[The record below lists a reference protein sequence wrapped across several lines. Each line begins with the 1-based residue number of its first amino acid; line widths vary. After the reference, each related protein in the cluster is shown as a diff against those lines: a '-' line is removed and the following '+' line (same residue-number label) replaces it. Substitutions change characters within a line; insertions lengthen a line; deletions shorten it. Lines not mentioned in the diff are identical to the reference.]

1 MPDVHALQV
10 HRIEGRPLLLLD
22 KAARLRDK
30 AFIVLGGCAMS
41 RTRALRARAEGTIE
55 KI

>member
-1 MPDVHALQV
+1 MLHSILQV

-30 AFIVLGGCAMS
+30 ALIMVGACVTGGCMG
-41 RTRALRARAEGTIE
+41 RT
-55 KI
+55 